1 MNSQNIDD
9 VFRKVSSLEN
19 EMQNNIENAKQKSE
33 KITQEEH
40 IKCKKDLDETKTL
53 IKSEI
58 DTMINEAKEEA
69 KKAVDDINS
78 KTRSILDTVT
88 KVDPQKIKKAKEII
102 INNVTGAVNA

>member
-1 MNSQNIDD
+1 MNSQNVDD
-9 VFRKVSSLEN
+9 VFRKISSLES
-19 EMQNNIENAKQKSE
+19 EMQNNIENTKQKSE
-33 KITQEEH
+33 KMIKEEH
-40 IKCKKDLDETKTL
+40 IKCKNDLDETKT
-53 IKSEI
+53 IVKSEI